1 MTGVCTR
8 VSAMDMG
15 EMGDRLRQ
23 ARIAAGFERAA
34 QAARRL
40 GVPASTYV
48 AHENGQNDFGIEAA
62 TAYGRAFSVRPAWL
76 LSGELPQTPSREP
89 EYPHGLSRVPVDANG
104 EPLHHSRSGLRD
116 WPPDSLIRVDE
127 ADVRAGGGG
136 GGVVAQELVRTEN
149 GITIGDDLIVDS
161 WGVPHSFLVGH
172 LRIKAG
178 AAAIFEVYG
187 DSMYDPSNPAA
198 PGSLYPGD
206 KVIVDTGDVRPSPPG
221 PFAIYDGVGVVIKL
235 VEISRSGSTRRLRLK
250 SRNPSYGDY
259 DATEDEARIIG
270 RVRARISGM

>member
-1 MTGVCTR
+1 MTGVGTR
-8 VSAMDMG
+8 VTAMDMG
-15 EMGDRLRQ
+15 EMAERLRR
-23 ARIAAGFERAA
+23 ARIAAGFEKAA

-40 GVPASTYV
+40 GLRPSTYV
-48 AHENGQNDFGIEAA
+48 AHENGQNDFDLTAA
-62 TAYGRAFSVRPAWL
+62 TTYGKLYGVRPLWL
-76 LSGELPQTPSREP
+76 LSGEEPQKAGRDP
-89 EYPHGLSRVPVDANG
+89 EYQHPLSRVPVDANG
-104 EPLHHSRSGLRD
+104 NPAQNSRSGLRG
-116 WPPDSLIRVDE
+116 WPPESLIRVDE
-127 ADVRAGGGG
+127 ADVRAGLGGG
-136 GGVVAQELVRTEN
+136 GMATQELVRTEN
-149 GITIGDDLIVDS
+149 GITIADDIILDS

-206 KVIVDTGDVRPSPPG
+206 KVIVDTADVRPSPPG
-221 PFAIYDGVGVVIKL
+221 PFALYDGVGVVIKL
-235 VEISRSGSTRRLRLK
+235 VEISRSGSTRRFRLK

-259 DATEDEARIIG
+259 DATEDEAQIIG